1 MIKGTP
7 RHSTEARRGT
17 KQQMARVK
25 HSEGFTVAELLT
37 VVAILAVLA
46 AVIGVSLFGY
56 IRNFTLT
63 KYDNAAKSLYLA
75 AQNSIADLQ
84 ASGEWDVHNKEFTG
98 TPDAQGNRAITPT
111 ALRTDDDGKTTSD
124 GYTYYYVTAAFAQAH
139 GILPQGV
146 IDADVWNHAYI
157 IEYCYETGAVY
168 GVFYTE
174 EPQSVLDAYYLRG
187 VDGAEIRD
195 REQRRKATNTLVG
208 YYGGAAADALKYEVL
223 EPPTVAV
230 ANGHILVTDPNLKPA
245 HRSWNTYQMLTIKG
259 ANETLVLRLSAMGT
273 LSRVDIYR
281 KTDTGLTLVAPDVKD
296 VCELTTDQVNG
307 TSITADTYRISI
319 AALTSA
325 VEGTADQAPLG
336 FTEGEVVDLTSKC
349 SSNVVLC
356 RSVYG
361 YAQGMW
367 GAAVADDLIF
377 TSNIMADWQTEATID
392 AYVTNTGVLSD
403 QQKGKEKGN
412 AIEIA
417 LRNFYDEDTYS
428 DNSLC
433 YTVAIEKDGH
443 ATGDFTFEVRGGHN
457 TSGNDNGNVH
467 PENGYYFFNGLQN
480 TQRLV
485 LTLEEAAIRGM
496 TDGATYMLTV
506 TGHKVKGTAAEP
518 SPTKKLVITINV
530 HKSDETN
537 YYYVIDRPGSL
548 YAELII
554 ATGTAV
560 QPIVSWE
567 GGLSIDPSSP
577 LVGGVQDFPRI
588 TLNQKLPAQS
598 SYSIK
603 FLKNNPSANY
613 AKDTTVFGGSS
624 QGIAVY

>member
-1 MIKGTP
+1 
-7 RHSTEARRGT
+7 
-17 KQQMARVK
+17 MARAK
-25 HSEGFTVAELLT
+25 HTEGFTVAELLT

-63 KYDNAAKSLYLA
+63 KYDNAAKSIYLA

-84 ASGEWDVHNKEFTG
+84 ASGEWDVNSKVFTG
-98 TPDAQGNRAITPT
+98 KPDAQGNSAATPT
-111 ALRTDDDGKTTSD
+111 AARTDDDGKTLND
-124 GYTYYYVTAAFAQAH
+124 GYTYYYVTAAFAQAN

-174 EPQSVLDAYYLRG
+174 EPQSVLDAYYQSG
-187 VDGAEIRD
+187 KDGAEIRD
-195 REQRRKATNTLVG
+195 RDQRRKATNPLIG

-230 ANGHILVTDPNLKPA
+230 ANGHILVTDPNLQ
-245 HRSWNTYQMLTIKG
+245 HNRLWNTYQMLTIKG
-259 ANETLVLRLSAMGT
+259 ANETLVLRLPAAEIPSC
-273 LSRVDIYR
+273 VDIYR
-281 KTDTGLTLVAPDVKD
+281 KTDTGLSRVAKNVNN
-296 VCELTTDQVNG
+296 VCELKADQASG
-307 TSITADTYRISI
+307 TADTYHISM
-319 AALTSA
+319 AALKSA
-325 VEGTADQAPLG
+325 VEALG
-336 FTEGEVVDLTSKC
+336 FTEGEVVDITSKC
-349 SSNVVLC
+349 SSNTVLC

-403 QQKGKEKGN
+403 QQNEESQYEEYNGN
-412 AIEIA
+412 KIEIA
-417 LRNFYDEDTYS
+417 LRNFYDEDTFS
-428 DNSLC
+428 DNPLC
-433 YTVAIEKDGH
+433 YTVGVEKDGV
-443 ATGDFTFEVRGGHN
+443 ATSDFKVMPDSN
-457 TSGNDNGNVH
+457 KD
-467 PENGYYFFNGLQN
+467 GYYFFEGLQ
-480 TQRLV
+480 TTHRLI
-485 LTLEEAAIRGM
+485 LMLENGVVKDITNG
-496 TDGATYMLTV
+496 DATYTLTV
-506 TGHKVKGTAAEP
+506 TGYKVNAQGTAAEP

-530 HKSDETN
+530 HKSDANN

-548 YAELII
+548 YAELVIT
-554 ATGTAV
+554 TGTAV
-560 QPIVSWE
+560 QPTVSWE

-577 LVGGVQDFPRI
+577 LVDGTDIKSLRSPY
-588 TLNQKLPAQS
+588 TLIQTLPTQS

-613 AKDTTVFGGSS
+613 AKDRTVFSGSS
-624 QGIAVY
+624 QGIAVYVEERGR

>member
-1 MIKGTP
+1 
-7 RHSTEARRGT
+7 
-17 KQQMARVK
+17 MARAK
-25 HSEGFTVAELLT
+25 HTEGFTVAELLT

-63 KYDNAAKSLYLA
+63 KYDNAAKSIYLA

-84 ASGEWDVHNKEFTG
+84 ASGEWDVNSKVFTD
-98 TPDAQGNRAITPT
+98 TRDPQVKTPT
-111 ALRTDDDGKTTSD
+111 APRTDDGGKTAGD
-124 GYTYYYVTAAFAQAH
+124 GYTYYYVTAAFAQAN

-157 IEYCYETGAVY
+157 IEYCYETGTVY

-174 EPQSVLDAYYLRG
+174 EAQSVLDAYYLRG
-187 VDGAEIRD
+187 MDGTEIRD
-195 REQRRKATNTLVG
+195 RDQRRKATNPLVG

-230 ANGHILVTDPNLKPA
+230 ANGHILVTDPNLQ
-245 HRSWNTYQMLTIKG
+245 HNRLWNTYQMLTIKG
-259 ANETLVLRLSAMGT
+259 ANETLVLRLPAAEIPSC
-273 LSRVDIYR
+273 VDIYR
-281 KTDTGLTLVAPDVKD
+281 KTDTGLSRVAKNVNN
-296 VCELTTDQVNG
+296 VCELKADQVSG
-307 TSITADTYRISI
+307 TADTYHISMD
-319 AALTSA
+319 ALKSA
-325 VEGTADQAPLG
+325 VKALG
-336 FTEGEVVDLTSKC
+336 FTEGEVVDITSKC

-403 QQKGKEKGN
+403 QQPGN
-412 AIEIA
+412 TIEIA

-433 YTVAIEKDGH
+433 YSVNIEKDGI
-443 ATGDFTFEVRGGHN
+443 AGSDLEVTPDSN
-457 TSGNDNGNVH
+457 KD
-467 PENGYYFFNGLQN
+467 GYYFFEGLQT
-480 TQRLV
+480 TQRLI
-485 LTLEEAAIRGM
+485 LTFNDDAIRNM
-496 TDGATYMLTV
+496 TDDATYTLTV
-506 TGHKVKGTAAEP
+506 TGHKVNAQGTAAEP

-530 HKSDETN
+530 HKSDAKN

-548 YAELII
+548 YAELVI

-560 QPIVSWE
+560 QPRVSWE

-577 LVGGVQDFPRI
+577 LVDGTDIKSLRSPY
-588 TLNQKLPAQS
+588 TLIQTLPTQS

-613 AKDTTVFGGSS
+613 AKDTTVFGRSS
-624 QGIAVY
+624 QGIAVYEME